1 MKKIIL
7 WSIGIF
13 VIVSAG
19 LAQADEPHFTQ
30 NKFTTGESLDSGMT
44 QAGIHFTLGDHY
56 KSYYPE
62 VRYGLGAMLEVGV
75 KFGAAVATID
85 SSESLGALVGADLKY
100 QVIKESD
107 GVPLDMAV
115 DLGLDN
121 TILHNK
127 NASEL
132 TFSTIFSRGFPL
144 ADRGYKFTPYVG
156 LELAALRGSLPA
168 DSSTSLYLFGGLE
181 WKLSQKFMI
190 LLEVKGG
197 PSTVGGAG
205 IRFEY

>member
-1 MKKIIL
+1 MKTLIL
-7 WSIGIF
+7 WSVGIF
-13 VIVSAG
+13 VILSAG
-19 LAQADEPHFTQ
+19 LAGAEPLFTQ
-30 NKFTTGESLDSGMT
+30 NKFTTAESLDSGMT

-85 SSESLGALVGADLKY
+85 SSESLGALIGADLKY
-100 QVIKESD
+100 QVIKEAD

-181 WKLSQKFMI
+181 WKLSQKFMLI
-190 LLEVKGG
+190 LEVKGG